1 MKEHPMAETETPDL
15 TTLTVQ
21 LLSAYVSNN
30 QVPSAELAGLI
41 QTTRTALSGDV
52 AAVEP
57 AAPEFAPATTARK
70 SLASRDHIVSMI
82 DGKPYKTL
90 KRHLSTNGL
99 TPAEYRERYKLP
111 KDYPMVAPG
120 YSEQRREVA
129 KRLGLGR
136 KPAAAA
142 VESIAAPAGPVEQA
156 AAPVEPVTV
165 APPAKKSRTAK
176 AKSGAAS
183 KSAQPKQVRK
193 PGKAAS
199 PALATDD
206 GEAAAA
212 TKPVRGRR
220 AKAAP
225 AASEPTPSPA
235 APKVR
240 RGRKAAPEVAAE
252 PS

>member
-1 MKEHPMAETETPDL
+1 MADAETPDL

-41 QTTRTALSGDV
+41 QSTRTALSGDV

-82 DGKPYKTL
+82 DGKSYKTL
-90 KRHLSTNGL
+90 KRHLSTHGL
-99 TPAEYRERYKLP
+99 TPAEYRDRYKLP

-136 KPAAAA
+136 KPAAPAVVAIEGEEAPAQVEA
-142 VESIAAPAGPVEQA
+142 VEN
-156 AAPVEPVTV
+156 
-165 APPAKKSRTAK
+165 APPVKKARAAK
-176 AKSGAAS
+176 AKKAAVPA
-183 KSAQPKQVRK
+183 KDVGLK
-193 PGKAAS
+193 PGRKAKQSA
-199 PALATDD
+199 PT
-206 GEAAAA
+206 
-212 TKPVRGRR
+212 V
-220 AKAAP
+220 P
-225 AASEPTPSPA
+225 AASAAGNNEAIVKPTPGRKGSTKPA
-235 APKVR
+235 AQDVAAEPAAKPR
-240 RGRKAAPEVAAE
+240 RGRKAAVEAVSEA
-252 PS
+252 S